1 MLAPMATPPD
11 PTSTAV
17 PQGLG
22 RRLLLLLIGAL
33 GLVGVAW
40 LSLQALPSRKAQSW
54 PVSQGRVTV
63 TRTRTKQ
70 IHDARG
76 GRVAALEAEVLVTYR
91 AAGKTYIRW
100 FSLPARSTDGSD
112 QVSDLSPH
120 MEGALCNVHWKQDH
134 PFEAFVTEY
143 PAY

>member
-1 MLAPMATPPD
+1 MSPSLELAHGPEA
-11 PTSTAV
+11 
-17 PQGLG
+17 QGLG
-22 RRLLLLLIGAL
+22 RRLLLLLVCTL
-33 GLVGVAW
+33 GCVGIAY
-40 LSLQALPSRKAQSW
+40 LSLQALPSRDARSW

-70 IHDARG
+70 MHDPQR
-76 GRVAALEAEVLVTYR
+76 GRVAALEAEVLVSYT

-100 FSLPARSTDGSD
+100 FSLPPRSNAAHD
-112 QVSDLSPH
+112 QVSNLSPQL
-120 MEGALCNVHWKQDH
+120 EGALCNVHWKQDH